1 MTQRLMLWLVCG
13 LAGFAAPLLMAAPP
27 PPATPS
33 PSTTLTPQQGADGW
47 LLLFDG
53 ESPFAWTVQGEV
65 EVAQGQMIFRQ
76 ANAAATYDPLL
87 GDYDLRL
94 KAEGPGRLEFVNP
107 AGAITIPLPEGLTQ
121 LNLAVR
127 QGEKNAYTPV
137 PAVPADTPQNR
148 SGQVTLKAPARLRL
162 SPAETQPPTQ
172 KPATLSLRELTAR
185 PVGLKPLFNGK
196 DLDGWKVF
204 DGDAGKR
211 KLASRFDVTPEGE
224 LHIRNGPGDL
234 QTTRTYANFLL
245 QLQCKTNGPLL
256 NSGVFFRCMPQQYQ
270 NGYEAQIHNGYL
282 GDRSNPLDYGTGAI
296 YRRVKARRVVSNDG
310 EWFTLTVLANG
321 KRIRTWVNGYP
332 TVDWQDDRPEHE
344 NPRQGSRT
352 AAGHISLQGHDP
364 TTDILFRDIRLVE
377 LPAQPE

>member
-1 MTQRLMLWLVCG
+1 MTRRLLLWLGCG
-13 LAGFAAPLLMAAPP
+13 LLGFAAPGLMAAPP
-27 PPATPS
+27 S
-33 PSTTLTPQQGADGW
+33 PTTLTPQQVADGW

-53 ESPFAWTVQGEV
+53 ETPFAWTVQGDV
-65 EVAQGQMIFRQ
+65 ELAHGQMIFRQ
-76 ANAAATYDPLL
+76 ANASATYNPLL

-94 KAEGPGRLEFVNP
+94 SANGPGRLEFLNP
-107 AGAITIPLPEGLTQ
+107 AGAITIPLPSGLTE
-121 LNLAVR
+121 LALAVR
-127 QGEKNAYTPV
+127 QGEANAYEPRPV
-137 PAVPADTPQNR
+137 DPDQAPQNR
-148 SGQVTLKAPARLRL
+148 SGQVTLKGPARLRL
-162 SPAETQPPTQ
+162 CPAESQPPAP
-172 KPATLSLRELTAR
+172 KPAPLSLLRLMAR

-211 KLASRFDVTPEGE
+211 KLASRFDVTPQGE
-224 LHIRNGPGDL
+224 LHVRNGPGDL
-234 QTTRTYANFLL
+234 QTTRTFANFLL
-245 QLQCKTNGPLL
+245 LLQCKTNGPLL
-256 NSGVFFRCMPQQYQ
+256 NSGVFFRCVPQQYQ

-282 GDRSNPLDYGTGAI
+282 GDRTNPLDYGTGAI

-310 EWFTLTVLANG
+310 EWFTLTVLASG

-377 LPAQPE
+377 LPAPLE